1 MTNNTV
7 YPFFN
12 RELSWLEFNTRV
24 LEEAQDLKN
33 PLFERLKFLAITAS
47 NLDEFFMVR
56 VASLNDQIIAGYS
69 KKDSAGLLPKEQLDK
84 ITLRVHELV
93 SEKYNTYL
101 RSLIPALKKE
111 DIYFKR
117 PKNLTDEQRIFVEKY
132 FFNQIYP
139 VLTPMVVD
147 KSRPFPLILNKSLN
161 IAILLR
167 GNEDVE
173 PVFATVQVPSV
184 LDRFILLPCEN
195 DKKEFI
201 LLEDIIKI
209 HMDMLFIGHEI
220 LDMACY
226 RITRNADLSIDEDG
240 AEDLLEEIEQSIKK
254 RKWGNAVR
262 LEYEKNTSQ
271 EIIDYILEE
280 SEAFEG
286 GMYRISG
293 PLDLTFLM
301 KFYNL
306 KGYQDLKF
314 ENQIPL
320 PSITVQNNNIFEAI
334 SERDIMLHHPFE
346 SFDTVV
352 DFVRQAA
359 EDDNVLAIKQTLY
372 RVSGNSPIISA
383 LAKAAENGK
392 QVTVLVEL
400 KARFDEENNIIWAK
414 QLEKAGCHVIYG
426 LVGLK
431 THCKLL
437 LVVRREEDK
446 IKRYVHMGTGNY
458 NDVTAKFYTDT
469 AIMTCNPYIGAD
481 ASAVFNMLSGFSQIQ
496 RLEKLDIAP
505 VGLRKK
511 IENLIKNEIRN
522 AKEGFGG
529 QIIFKMNSLVDESM
543 IRLLYE
549 ASEAGVDIKLII
561 RGICCLVPEYPQ
573 VSENIEVRSIVG
585 KLLEHSRIFYF
596 YNAGQ
601 EKIFM
606 SSADLMPRNLDRRVE
621 LLFPVEDECNKARVK
636 NIINLYLSDTDKTR
650 ILHSTG
656 AYSRVDKRGKESLNV
671 QDYFYD
677 YIKNKIDIDLIL
689 MKLLSLNQGPM
700 KSR

>member
-69 KKDSAGLLPKEQLDK
+69 KKDSAGLLPKEQLDR

-117 PKNLTDEQRIFVEKY
+117 PKNLTDEQRNFVEKY

-306 KGYQDLKF
+306 KGYQNLKF

-320 PSITVQNNNIFEAI
+320 PSITVQNNDIFEAI

-549 ASEAGVDIKLII
+549 ASEAGVNIKLII

-656 AYSRVDKRGKESLNV
+656 AYSRVDKRGKEPLNV

-677 YIKNKIDIDLIL
+677 YIKNKIDNRFNFNEIAEF
-689 MKLLSLNQGPM
+689 KP
-700 KSR
+700 RTYEE

>member
-117 PKNLTDEQRIFVEKY
+117 PKNLTDEQRNFVEKY

-167 GNEDVE
+167 GNEDLE

-549 ASEAGVDIKLII
+549 ASEAGVNIKLII

-656 AYSRVDKRGKESLNV
+656 AYSRVDKRGKEPLNV

-677 YIKNKIDIDLIL
+677 YIKNKIDNRFNFNEITEF
-689 MKLLSLNQGPM
+689 KP
-700 KSR
+700 RTYEE

>member
-69 KKDSAGLLPKEQLDK
+69 KKDPAGMLPKEQLDK

-549 ASEAGVDIKLII
+549 ASEAGVNIKLII

-656 AYSRVDKRGKESLNV
+656 AYSRVDKRGKEPLNV

-677 YIKNKIDIDLIL
+677 YIKNKIDNRFNFNEITEF
-689 MKLLSLNQGPM
+689 KP
-700 KSR
+700 RTYEE

>member
-117 PKNLTDEQRIFVEKY
+117 PKNLTDEQRNFVEKY

-306 KGYQDLKF
+306 KGYQNLKF

-320 PSITVQNNNIFEAI
+320 PSITVQNNDIFEAI

-656 AYSRVDKRGKESLNV
+656 AYSRVDKRGKEPLNV

-677 YIKNKIDIDLIL
+677 YIKNKIDNRFNFNEITEF
-689 MKLLSLNQGPM
+689 KP
-700 KSR
+700 RTYEE

>member
-117 PKNLTDEQRIFVEKY
+117 PKNLTDEQRNFVEKY

-320 PSITVQNNNIFEAI
+320 PSITVQNNDIFEAI

-549 ASEAGVDIKLII
+549 ASEVGVNIKLII

-656 AYSRVDKRGKESLNV
+656 AYSRVDKRGKEPLNV

-677 YIKNKIDIDLIL
+677 YIKNKIDNRFNFNEITEF
-689 MKLLSLNQGPM
+689 KP
-700 KSR
+700 RTYEE

>member
-1 MTNNTV
+1 MTNNKV

-69 KKDSAGLLPKEQLDK
+69 KKDSAGMLPKEQLDK

-549 ASEAGVDIKLII
+549 ASEAGVNIKLII

-656 AYSRVDKRGKESLNV
+656 AYSRVDKRGKEPLNV

-677 YIKNKIDIDLIL
+677 YIKNKIDNRFNFNEITEF
-689 MKLLSLNQGPM
+689 KP
-700 KSR
+700 RTYEE

>member
-117 PKNLTDEQRIFVEKY
+117 PKNLTDEQRNFVEKY

-529 QIIFKMNSLVDESM
+529 QIIFKMNSLVDESI

-549 ASEAGVDIKLII
+549 ASEAGVNIKLII

-677 YIKNKIDIDLIL
+677 YIKNKIDNRFNFNEITEF
-689 MKLLSLNQGPM
+689 KP
-700 KSR
+700 RTYEE

>member
-69 KKDSAGLLPKEQLDK
+69 KKDPAGLLPKEQLDK

-117 PKNLTDEQRIFVEKY
+117 PKNLTDEQRNFVEKY

-549 ASEAGVDIKLII
+549 ASEAGVNIKLII

-677 YIKNKIDIDLIL
+677 YIKNKIDNRFNFNEITEF
-689 MKLLSLNQGPM
+689 KP
-700 KSR
+700 RTYEE

>member
-117 PKNLTDEQRIFVEKY
+117 PKNLTDEQRNFVEKY

-280 SEAFEG
+280 SEAFEC

-293 PLDLTFLM
+293 TLDLTFLM

-306 KGYQDLKF
+306 KGYQNLKL
-314 ENQIPL
+314 ENQIPR
-320 PSITVQNNNIFEAI
+320 PSITVQNNDIFEAI

-656 AYSRVDKRGKESLNV
+656 AYSRVDKRGKEPLNV

-677 YIKNKIDIDLIL
+677 YIKNKIDNRFNFNEITEF
-689 MKLLSLNQGPM
+689 KP
-700 KSR
+700 RTYEE

>member
-69 KKDSAGLLPKEQLDK
+69 KKDSAGLLPKEQLDR

-117 PKNLTDEQRIFVEKY
+117 PKNLTDEQRNFVEKY

-167 GNEDVE
+167 GNEDIE

-286 GMYRISG
+286 GMYRIGG

-320 PSITVQNNNIFEAI
+320 PSITVQNNDIFEAI

-359 EDDNVLAIKQTLY
+359 DDDNVLAIKQTLY

-549 ASEAGVDIKLII
+549 ASEAGVNIKLII

-573 VSENIEVRSIVG
+573 VSENIEVKSIVG

-656 AYSRVDKRGKESLNV
+656 VYSRVDKRGKEPLNV

-677 YIKNKIDIDLIL
+677 YIKNKIDNRFNFNEITEF
-689 MKLLSLNQGPM
+689 KP
-700 KSR
+700 RTYEE

>member
-117 PKNLTDEQRIFVEKY
+117 PKNLTDEQRNFVEKY

-314 ENQIPL
+314 ENQISL

-549 ASEAGVDIKLII
+549 ASEVGVNIKLII

-656 AYSRVDKRGKESLNV
+656 AYSRVDKRGKEPLNV

-677 YIKNKIDIDLIL
+677 YIKNKIDNRFNFNEITEF
-689 MKLLSLNQGPM
+689 KP
-700 KSR
+700 RTYEE

>member
-1 MTNNTV
+1 MINETV

-33 PLFERLKFLAITAS
+33 PLLERLKFLAITSS

-56 VASLNDQIIAGYS
+56 VASLNDQIIAKYT
-69 KKDSAGLLPKEQLDK
+69 KKDPAGLLPKEQLDK
-84 ITLRVHELV
+84 ITSRVHQLV
-93 SEKYNTYL
+93 LEAYNTYL
-101 RSLIPALKKE
+101 RSLIPALKRE
-111 DIYFKR
+111 NIYFIR
-117 PKNLTDEQRIFVEKY
+117 PKHLSEEQKVYVEKY
-132 FFNQIYP
+132 FYNYVYP

-147 KSRPFPLILNKSLN
+147 KSRPFPLIQNRSLN

-167 GNEDVE
+167 TSDQIES
-173 PVFATVQVPSV
+173 VFATIQVPSV
-184 LDRFILLPCEN
+184 LDRLILLPSDNE
-195 DKKEFI
+195 KKEFI
-201 LLEDIIKI
+201 LLEDVIKM
-209 HMDMLFIGHEI
+209 HMAILFNGYEI

-226 RITRNADLSIDEDG
+226 RITRNADLEIDEDG

-262 LEYEKNTSQ
+262 LEYEKSTSK

-280 SEAFEG
+280 SESFEG
-286 GMYRISG
+286 GMYRING
-293 PLDLTFLM
+293 PLDFTFLM

-306 KGYQDLKF
+306 KGFDNLKF
-314 ENQIPL
+314 TNQVPL
-320 PSITVQNNNIFEAI
+320 PSISIENKNIFEAI
-334 SERDIMLHHPFE
+334 NEKDIMLHHPFE

-359 EDDNVLAIKQTLY
+359 EDENVLAIKQTLY

-400 KARFDEENNIIWAK
+400 KARFDEENNIIWAR

-437 LVVRREEDK
+437 LVVRREDDR

-469 AIMTCNPYIGAD
+469 AIMTSNPYVGAD
-481 ASAVFNMLSGFSQIQ
+481 ASAIFNMLSGFSQIH
-496 RLEKLDIAP
+496 RLERLDIAP

-522 AKEGFGG
+522 AKDGLGA
-529 QIIFKMNSLVDESM
+529 QIIFKLNSLVDEN
-543 IRLLYE
+543 IIKLLYQ
-549 ASEAGVDIKLII
+549 ASQAGVKINLII
-561 RGICCLVPEYPQ
+561 RGICCLVPGVEGISQ
-573 VSENIEVRSIVG
+573 NIEVKSIVG
-585 KLLEHSRIFYF
+585 KLLEHSRLFYF
-596 YNAGQ
+596 YNAGS
-601 EKIFM
+601 EKMFM
-606 SSADLMPRNLDRRVE
+606 SSADIMPRNLDRRVE
-621 LLFPVEDECNKARVK
+621 LLFPVEDECNKVRVK
-636 NIINLYLSDTDKTR
+636 KILDLYLADTDKSR
-650 ILHSTG
+650 ILNSSGLYYH
-656 AYSRVDKRGKESLNV
+656 VDKRGKEPLDI
-671 QDYFYD
+671 QDFLYE
-677 YIKNKIDIDLIL
+677 YIKNKIDKKFNYNEITEF
-689 MKLLSLNQGPM
+689 KP
-700 KSR
+700 RTYEE

>member
-306 KGYQDLKF
+306 KGYQNLKF

-481 ASAVFNMLSGFSQIQ
+481 ASAIFNMLSGFSQIQ

-656 AYSRVDKRGKESLNV
+656 VYSRVDKRGKEPLNV

-677 YIKNKIDIDLIL
+677 YIKNKIDNRFNFNEINEF
-689 MKLLSLNQGPM
+689 KP
-700 KSR
+700 RTYEE

>member
-69 KKDSAGLLPKEQLDK
+69 KKDSAGMLPKEQLDK

-306 KGYQDLKF
+306 KGYQNLKF

-529 QIIFKMNSLVDESM
+529 QIIFKMNSLVDESI

-549 ASEAGVDIKLII
+549 ASEAGVNIKLII

-677 YIKNKIDIDLIL
+677 YIKNKIDNRFNFNEITEF
-689 MKLLSLNQGPM
+689 KP
-700 KSR
+700 RTYEE

>member
-529 QIIFKMNSLVDESM
+529 QIIFKMNSLVDESI

-549 ASEAGVDIKLII
+549 ASEAGVNIKLII

-656 AYSRVDKRGKESLNV
+656 AYSRVDKRGKEPLNV

-677 YIKNKIDIDLIL
+677 YIKNKIDNRFNFNEITEF
-689 MKLLSLNQGPM
+689 KP
-700 KSR
+700 RTYEE

>member
-1 MTNNTV
+1 MTNNKV

-117 PKNLTDEQRIFVEKY
+117 PKNLTDEQRNFVEKY

-549 ASEAGVDIKLII
+549 ASEAGVNIKLII

-677 YIKNKIDIDLIL
+677 YIKNKIDNRFNFNEITEF
-689 MKLLSLNQGPM
+689 KP
-700 KSR
+700 RTYEE

>member
-117 PKNLTDEQRIFVEKY
+117 PKNLTDEQRNFVEKY

-306 KGYQDLKF
+306 KGYQNLKF

-549 ASEAGVDIKLII
+549 ASEAGVNIKLII

-656 AYSRVDKRGKESLNV
+656 AYSRVDKRGKEPLNV

-677 YIKNKIDIDLIL
+677 YIKNKIDNRFNFNEITEF
-689 MKLLSLNQGPM
+689 KP
-700 KSR
+700 RTYEE

>member
-69 KKDSAGLLPKEQLDK
+69 KKDSAGMLPKEQLDK

-522 AKEGFGG
+522 AKEGFGE

-549 ASEAGVDIKLII
+549 ASEAGVNIKLII

-656 AYSRVDKRGKESLNV
+656 AYSRVDKRGKEPLNV

-677 YIKNKIDIDLIL
+677 YIKNKIDNRFNFNEITEF
-689 MKLLSLNQGPM
+689 KP
-700 KSR
+700 RTYEE

>member
-1 MTNNTV
+1 MTNITV

-320 PSITVQNNNIFEAI
+320 PSITVQNNDIFEAI

-549 ASEAGVDIKLII
+549 ASEAGVNIKLII

-656 AYSRVDKRGKESLNV
+656 GYSRVDKRGKEPLNV

-677 YIKNKIDIDLIL
+677 YIKNKIDNRFNFNEITEF
-689 MKLLSLNQGPM
+689 KP
-700 KSR
+700 RTYEE

>member
-117 PKNLTDEQRIFVEKY
+117 PKNLTDEQRNFVEKY

-306 KGYQDLKF
+306 KGYQNLKF

-677 YIKNKIDIDLIL
+677 YIKNKIDNRFNFNEITEF
-689 MKLLSLNQGPM
+689 KP
-700 KSR
+700 RTYEE

>member
-1 MTNNTV
+1 MTNNRV

-117 PKNLTDEQRIFVEKY
+117 PKNLTDEQRNFVEKY

-167 GNEDVE
+167 GNEDLE

-306 KGYQDLKF
+306 KGYQNLKF

-549 ASEAGVDIKLII
+549 ASEVGVNIKLII

-656 AYSRVDKRGKESLNV
+656 AYSRVDKRGKEPLNV

-677 YIKNKIDIDLIL
+677 YIKNKIDNRFNFNEITEF
-689 MKLLSLNQGPM
+689 KP
-700 KSR
+700 RTYEE

>member
-549 ASEAGVDIKLII
+549 ASEAGVNIKLII

-656 AYSRVDKRGKESLNV
+656 AYSRVDKRGKEPLNV

-677 YIKNKIDIDLIL
+677 YIKNKIDNRFNFNEITEF
-689 MKLLSLNQGPM
+689 KP
-700 KSR
+700 RTYEE

>member
-56 VASLNDQIIAGYS
+56 VASLNDQIIAGYN

-549 ASEAGVDIKLII
+549 ASEAGVNIKLII

-656 AYSRVDKRGKESLNV
+656 AYSRVDKRGKEPLNV

-677 YIKNKIDIDLIL
+677 YIKNKIDNRFNFNEITEF
-689 MKLLSLNQGPM
+689 KP
-700 KSR
+700 RTYEE

>member
-69 KKDSAGLLPKEQLDK
+69 KKDPAGMLPKEQLDK

-167 GNEDVE
+167 GNEDIE

-320 PSITVQNNNIFEAI
+320 PSITVQNNDIFEAI

-549 ASEAGVDIKLII
+549 ASEAGVNIKLII
-561 RGICCLVPEYPQ
+561 RGICCLVPEYTH

-636 NIINLYLSDTDKTR
+636 NIINLYLADTDKAR

-656 AYSRVDKRGKESLNV
+656 AYSRVDKRGKEPLNV

-677 YIKNKIDIDLIL
+677 YIKNKIDNRFNFNEITEF
-689 MKLLSLNQGPM
+689 KP
-700 KSR
+700 RTYEE

>member
-117 PKNLTDEQRIFVEKY
+117 PKNLTDEQRNFVEKY

-446 IKRYVHMGTGNY
+446 I
-458 NDVTAKFYTDT
+458 
-469 AIMTCNPYIGAD
+469 
-481 ASAVFNMLSGFSQIQ
+481 
-496 RLEKLDIAP
+496 
-505 VGLRKK
+505 
-511 IENLIKNEIRN
+511 
-522 AKEGFGG
+522 
-529 QIIFKMNSLVDESM
+529 
-543 IRLLYE
+543 
-549 ASEAGVDIKLII
+549 
-561 RGICCLVPEYPQ
+561 
-573 VSENIEVRSIVG
+573 
-585 KLLEHSRIFYF
+585 
-596 YNAGQ
+596 
-601 EKIFM
+601 
-606 SSADLMPRNLDRRVE
+606 
-621 LLFPVEDECNKARVK
+621 
-636 NIINLYLSDTDKTR
+636 
-650 ILHSTG
+650 
-656 AYSRVDKRGKESLNV
+656 
-671 QDYFYD
+671 
-677 YIKNKIDIDLIL
+677 
-689 MKLLSLNQGPM
+689 
-700 KSR
+700 

>member
-69 KKDSAGLLPKEQLDK
+69 KKDSAVMLPKEQLDK

-549 ASEAGVDIKLII
+549 ASEAGVNIKLII

-656 AYSRVDKRGKESLNV
+656 AYSRVDKRGKEPLNV

-677 YIKNKIDIDLIL
+677 YIKNKIDNRFNFNEITEF
-689 MKLLSLNQGPM
+689 KP
-700 KSR
+700 RTYEE

>member
-117 PKNLTDEQRIFVEKY
+117 PKNLTDEQRSFVEKY

-320 PSITVQNNNIFEAI
+320 PSITVQNNDIFEAI

-549 ASEAGVDIKLII
+549 ASEAGVNIKLII

-656 AYSRVDKRGKESLNV
+656 GYSRVDKRGKEPLNV

-677 YIKNKIDIDLIL
+677 YIKNKIDNRFNFNEITEF
-689 MKLLSLNQGPM
+689 KP
-700 KSR
+700 RTYEE

>member
-33 PLFERLKFLAITAS
+33 PLFERLNFLAITAS

-117 PKNLTDEQRIFVEKY
+117 PKNLTDEQRNFVEKY

-306 KGYQDLKF
+306 KGYQNLKF

-549 ASEAGVDIKLII
+549 ASEVGVNIKLII

-677 YIKNKIDIDLIL
+677 YIKNKIDNRFNFNEITEF
-689 MKLLSLNQGPM
+689 KP
-700 KSR
+700 RTYEE

>member
-117 PKNLTDEQRIFVEKY
+117 PKNLTDEQRNFVEKY

-656 AYSRVDKRGKESLNV
+656 AYSRVDKRGKEPLNV

-677 YIKNKIDIDLIL
+677 YIKNKIDNRFNFNEITEF
-689 MKLLSLNQGPM
+689 KP
-700 KSR
+700 RTYEE

>member
-69 KKDSAGLLPKEQLDK
+69 KKDPAGMLPKEQLDK

-117 PKNLTDEQRIFVEKY
+117 PKNLTDEQRNFVEKY

-529 QIIFKMNSLVDESM
+529 QIIFKMNSLVDESI

-549 ASEAGVDIKLII
+549 ASEAGVNIKLII

-677 YIKNKIDIDLIL
+677 YIKNKIDNRFNFNEITEF
-689 MKLLSLNQGPM
+689 KP
-700 KSR
+700 RTYEE

>member
-69 KKDSAGLLPKEQLDK
+69 KKDPAGLLPKEQLDK

-117 PKNLTDEQRIFVEKY
+117 PKNLTDEQRNFVEKY

-549 ASEAGVDIKLII
+549 ASEAGVNIKLII

-656 AYSRVDKRGKESLNV
+656 AYSRVDKRGKEPLNV

-677 YIKNKIDIDLIL
+677 YIKNKIDNRFNFNEITEF
-689 MKLLSLNQGPM
+689 KP
-700 KSR
+700 RTYEE

>member
-117 PKNLTDEQRIFVEKY
+117 PKNLTDEQRNFVEKY

-529 QIIFKMNSLVDESM
+529 QIIFKMNSLVDESI

-549 ASEAGVDIKLII
+549 ASEAGVNIKLII

-621 LLFPVEDECNKARVK
+621 LLFPIEDECNKARVK

-656 AYSRVDKRGKESLNV
+656 AYSRVDKRGKEPLNV

-677 YIKNKIDIDLIL
+677 YIKNKIDNRFNFNEITEF
-689 MKLLSLNQGPM
+689 KP
-700 KSR
+700 RTYEE

>member
-117 PKNLTDEQRIFVEKY
+117 PKNLTDEQRNFVEKY

-549 ASEAGVDIKLII
+549 ASEVGVNIKLII

-656 AYSRVDKRGKESLNV
+656 AYSRVDKRGKEPLNV

-677 YIKNKIDIDLIL
+677 YIKNKIDNRFNFNEITEF
-689 MKLLSLNQGPM
+689 KPRTYE
-700 KSR
+700 K

>member
-117 PKNLTDEQRIFVEKY
+117 PKNLTDEQRNFVEKY

-306 KGYQDLKF
+306 KGYQNLKF

-549 ASEAGVDIKLII
+549 ASEAGVNIKLII

-677 YIKNKIDIDLIL
+677 YIKNKIDNRFNFNEITEF
-689 MKLLSLNQGPM
+689 KP
-700 KSR
+700 RTYEE

>member
-117 PKNLTDEQRIFVEKY
+117 PKNLTDEQRSFVEKY

-549 ASEAGVDIKLII
+549 ASEAGVNIKLII

-677 YIKNKIDIDLIL
+677 YIKNKIDNRFNFNEITEF
-689 MKLLSLNQGPM
+689 KP
-700 KSR
+700 RTYEE